1 MVMQILKPIE
11 ITSLI
16 IITFIGIIALI
27 AELTEF
33 EEIAKLVV
41 IPSLVLLI
49 CVSIYAV
56 FKTIYLKR
64 LTV

>member
-1 MVMQILKPIE
+1 MQILKPIE

-49 CVSIYAV
+49 CVSLYTV